1 MLDIW
6 IRCRFASKQLIAIP
20 NNISCKWTPIVMLF
34 TFVPFPNTIV
44 FTIQRLKISGLE
56 FGSEHSNKKK
66 KYVAEGERLIISYCL
81 HFILVGKVLQTQS
94 CRNIRSYE
102 WCIYIQDGKVQI
114 ICQVVCSFYHVIYA
128 GISIFL
134 NSFFVYRNICV
145 WYARAMISRFFYFL
159 LNFNVSKYF

>member
-1 MLDIW
+1 MK
-6 IRCRFASKQLIAIP
+6 SKFVADLHPNNWFWSI

-66 KYVAEGERLIISYCL
+66 KYVAEGERLIIRYCL
-81 HFILVGKVLQTQS
+81 LFIWVGSVLQTQS

-102 WCIYIQDGKVQI
+102 WCIYIKNGKI
-114 ICQVVCSFYHVIYA
+114 TNHLSSCLFPLFWDLYWNF
-128 GISIFL
+128 IFFEYSVL
-134 NSFFVYRNICV
+134 R
-145 WYARAMISRFFYFL
+145 
-159 LNFNVSKYF
+159 